1 MCAVIWWFSNLYSN
15 VQTAYFTVCFP
26 AQSNFDLTDLIFLVG
41 TVGYGIVYFL
51 LQFMALMLC
60 IQAINWS
67 GKNVVRNFQNSISTT
82 VLSTTHHHW
91 AGLRYYTKP
100 PHELFEWLH
109 KENMTWMTFCIICVN
124 KRMIAWF
131 RCNLFKILP
140 INLKFNVEPIFLN
153 ITHVFLLNIMT
164 NLF

>member
-82 VLSTTHHHW
+82 VLSTTHHH
-91 AGLRYYTKP
+91 
-100 PHELFEWLH
+100 
-109 KENMTWMTFCIICVN
+109 
-124 KRMIAWF
+124 
-131 RCNLFKILP
+131 
-140 INLKFNVEPIFLN
+140 
-153 ITHVFLLNIMT
+153 
-164 NLF
+164 